1 MICIPRV
8 TPDTAAIFSTFPGP
22 HLSSPWVGGAG
33 DQLLATMLLT
43 IAICSVTDTAKFSL
57 ASSSSSSS
65 SSSVVTIPPPSSLPP
80 SALVPGVSGLA
91 VLGLGLSLGYNCGY
105 PLNPARD
112 LAPRLL
118 MGNTTTSHYHTY
130 ITHVVSVSIG
140 MDGY

>member
-1 MICIPRV
+1 MCRV
-8 TPDTAAIFSTFPGP
+8 APDTAAIFSTFPGP
-22 HLSSPWVGGAG
+22 HLSSPWLGGAG
-33 DQLLATMLLT
+33 DQLLGTMLLT
-43 IAICSVTDTAKFSL
+43 LAICSVTDTAKLSL
-57 ASSSSSSS
+57 ASPSSS
-65 SSSVVTIPPPSSLPP
+65 SSSVASIPSPSPPLPP

-118 MGNTTTSHYHTY
+118 MGNTTHYYKY
-130 ITHVVSVSIG
+130 IIHVMSVSIG

>member
-1 MICIPRV
+1 MISTCRV

-22 HLSSPWVGGAG
+22 HLSSPWLGGAG
-33 DQLLATMLLT
+33 DQLLGTMLLT
-43 IAICSVTDTAKFSL
+43 LAICSVTDTAKLSL
-57 ASSSSSSS
+57 ASSSSVAS
-65 SSSVVTIPPPSSLPP
+65 IPSPSPPLPP

-118 MGNTTTSHYHTY
+118 MGNTTTHYSTY
-130 ITHVVSVSIG
+130 IIHVMSVSIG

>member
-1 MICIPRV
+1 MVSIPRV

-43 IAICSVTDTAKFSL
+43 IAICSVTDTAKLSL
-57 ASSSSSSS
+57 ASPSS
-65 SSSVVTIPPPSSLPP
+65 SSSVASIPSSLPP
-80 SALVPGVSGLA
+80 SAMVPGVSGLA

-118 MGNTTTSHYHTY
+118 MGNTTTHYYTY
-130 ITHVVSVSIG
+130 IIHVVSVSIG

>member
-1 MICIPRV
+1 MSRV

-22 HLSSPWVGGAG
+22 HLSSPWLGGTG
-33 DQLLATMLLT
+33 DQLLGTMLLT
-43 IAICSVTDTAKFSL
+43 LAICSVTDTAKLSL
-57 ASSSSSSS
+57 ASPSS
-65 SSSVVTIPPPSSLPP
+65 SSSVASIPSSPPLPP
-80 SALVPGVSGLA
+80 STLVPGVSGLA

-118 MGNTTTSHYHTY
+118 MGNTTTHYSKY
-130 ITHVVSVSIG
+130 IIHVMSVSIG

>member
-43 IAICSVTDTAKFSL
+43 IAICSVTDTAKLSL
-57 ASSSSSSS
+57 ASSPSSS
-65 SSSVVTIPPPSSLPP
+65 SSSVASISPSPLPP
-80 SALVPGVSGLA
+80 SAMVPGVSGLA

-118 MGNTTTSHYHTY
+118 MGNTTTHYYTY
-130 ITHVVSVSIG
+130 IIHVVSVSIG

>member
-1 MICIPRV
+1 M

-22 HLSSPWVGGAG
+22 HLSSPWLGGAG
-33 DQLLATMLLT
+33 DQLLGTMLLT
-43 IAICSVTDTAKFSL
+43 LAICSVTDTAKLSL
-57 ASSSSSSS
+57 ASSSSVAS
-65 SSSVVTIPPPSSLPP
+65 IPSSPPLPP

-118 MGNTTTSHYHTY
+118 MGNTTFHYS
-130 ITHVVSVSIG
+130 THIMSVSIG

>member
-1 MICIPRV
+1 M
-8 TPDTAAIFSTFPGP
+8 
-22 HLSSPWVGGAG
+22 
-33 DQLLATMLLT
+33 
-43 IAICSVTDTAKFSL
+43 
-57 ASSSSSSS
+57 
-65 SSSVVTIPPPSSLPP
+65 
-80 SALVPGVSGLA
+80 VPGVSGLA

-118 MGNTTTSHYHTY
+118 MGNTPTSHYYTY